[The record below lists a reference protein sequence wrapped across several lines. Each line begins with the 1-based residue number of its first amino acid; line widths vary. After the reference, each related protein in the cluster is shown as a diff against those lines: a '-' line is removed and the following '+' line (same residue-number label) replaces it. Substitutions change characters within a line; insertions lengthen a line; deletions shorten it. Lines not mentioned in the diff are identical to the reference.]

1 MFRYNESYLNFNL
14 WLDYYYQY
22 RLVANTK
29 RRNIL
34 EVGKGP
40 GVFEAILRHFNYN
53 VTTADNNPGTAPDYL
68 CDIRKLPFPNGSYD
82 VVCAYE
88 VLEHIP
94 FSDFKVALSEMSR
107 VSKRYLAISLPYASI
122 YLSVAIMAPQAVI
135 LKKIY
140 QTLGIKLGEPIKLNL
155 SLPLFF
161 LGTRLMHKEHC
172 WEMGRRGYTKKR
184 IGKTIEEAG
193 LKIVK
198 KEDRV
203 LLPYHVFYL
212 LEKVAKTTRE

>member
-1 MFRYNESYLNFNL
+1 MFKYDESYLNFNL

-22 RLVANTK
+22 RLVASTGC
-29 RRNIL
+29 RHIL
-34 EVGKGP
+34 EVGKGT
-40 GVFEAILRHFNYN
+40 GVFEAILKQFNYN
-53 VTTADNNPGTAPDYL
+53 VTTADNNPDTAPDYL
-68 CDIRKLPFPNGSYD
+68 CDVRRLPFGNGVYD

-94 FSDFKVALSEMSR
+94 FSDFKTALCEMSR

-122 YLSVAIMAPQAVI
+122 YLSLAIMPPQAVV
-135 LKKIY
+135 LKKFY
-140 QTLGIKLGEPIKLNL
+140 GTLGIKLGEPIKLNL
-155 SLPLFF
+155 TFPLFF

-172 WEMGRRGYTKKR
+172 WEMGRGEYSTKR
-184 IGKTIEEAG
+184 IAKTIEEAG

-198 KEDRV
+198 KEGRV

-212 LEKVAKTTRE
+212 LEKCN